1 MGVTPVNSS
10 AHKLDRYTDR
20 DVKEQSHVAAE
31 RRRHV
36 LAGMMLK
43 ERTADQALRV
53 GHQHWEIT
61 AEMIPAVAGLWSC
74 AV

>member
-1 MGVTPVNSS
+1 MGVTPVNSG
-10 AHKLDRYTDR
+10 AHKLDRYADR
-20 DVKEQSHVAAE
+20 DVKEHSHMAAE

-43 ERTADQALRV
+43 ERTADQAPRV
-53 GHQHWEIT
+53 GHQHWQIT
-61 AEMIPAVAGLWSC
+61 AEMTPAVAGLWRC